1 MALKFASPFPLF
13 SPTAAPS
20 PRRPPSSS
28 EVRFSRWNNAN
39 AEPFVRRRRQQKEI
53 EDDIRRNRRHQS
65 ASRIAEDADDEDG
78 GLDFP
83 HQSPADFRS
92 RGTPSSP
99 SARSIPGRASKY
111 SKPPVNSRDA
121 RHPAFRRTYR
131 ARIPPQVDGE
141 SGITVGENG
150 IAYRIGGAP
159 FEFQYSYTETPKV
172 KPLALREAP
181 FLPFGPTTTPRPW
194 TGRAPLPPSKKKLPE
209 FDSFHLPPPG
219 KKGVK
224 SIQSPGPFVAGSGPK
239 YHAASREE
247 ILGEPLTEEEVKDL
261 IKGCMKTRRQLNM
274 GRDGLTHNMLDNIH
288 AHWKRRRV
296 CKIRCLGVSTVDMDN
311 VRQQLEEKTGGK
323 IIYSRGGVIFL
334 FRGRNYN
341 YRTRPRFPLML
352 WKPVTPVYPRLV
364 QRVPEGLTLEEA
376 TEMRKRG
383 RQLLPICKLGKNGV
397 YNKLVYHVREAFEAC
412 ELVRINCTGM
422 NPSDYKKIGAKLKD
436 LVPCVLLSFEHEH
449 ILMWR
454 GKDWKSTLPA
464 IKDNGNEAT
473 ELSSTDLTTTSG
485 TNNSSFS
492 KEMFDVRATVSPFE
506 EPSISES
513 TKAEDLDAHL
523 EVMETACIS
532 NSEGTDDLLRETTSS
547 LEKITNTTSGFSNH
561 QDPNTTFLDTSSSG
575 SGYHAELREDEN
587 QQLSYPVEDED
598 SAVIVGSA
606 THDGGDA
613 STRLDSTEVNFGMEM
628 EENNCLLEQK
638 PWLEGV
644 TFLLRQA
651 VDDGSALILD
661 DDASSDANIVYQ
673 SSVEF
678 AKTAPPGPIF
688 RHRTKKAT
696 QQAAEQGKD
705 QGIEQI
711 EEVEVVANSNRKREG
726 RSSSR
731 SQRRDNL
738 PEILLD
744 VVPHGSLGVD
754 ELAKLLS

>member
-1 MALKFASPFPLF
+1 
-13 SPTAAPS
+13 
-20 PRRPPSSS
+20 
-28 EVRFSRWNNAN
+28 
-39 AEPFVRRRRQQKEI
+39 
-53 EDDIRRNRRHQS
+53 
-65 ASRIAEDADDEDG
+65 
-78 GLDFP
+78 
-83 HQSPADFRS
+83 
-92 RGTPSSP
+92 
-99 SARSIPGRASKY
+99 
-111 SKPPVNSRDA
+111 
-121 RHPAFRRTYR
+121 
-131 ARIPPQVDGE
+131 
-141 SGITVGENG
+141 
-150 IAYRIGGAP
+150 
-159 FEFQYSYTETPKV
+159 
-172 KPLALREAP
+172 
-181 FLPFGPTTTPRPW
+181 
-194 TGRAPLPPSKKKLPE
+194 
-209 FDSFHLPPPG
+209 
-219 KKGVK
+219 
-224 SIQSPGPFVAGSGPK
+224 
-239 YHAASREE
+239 
-247 ILGEPLTEEEVKDL
+247 
-261 IKGCMKTRRQLNM
+261 
-274 GRDGLTHNMLDNIH
+274 
-288 AHWKRRRV
+288 
-296 CKIRCLGVSTVDMDN
+296 
-311 VRQQLEEKTGGK
+311 
-323 IIYSRGGVIFL
+323 
-334 FRGRNYN
+334 
-341 YRTRPRFPLML
+341 
-352 WKPVTPVYPRLV
+352 
-364 QRVPEGLTLEEA
+364 
-376 TEMRKRG
+376 
-383 RQLLPICKLGKNGV
+383 
-397 YNKLVYHVREAFEAC
+397 
-412 ELVRINCTGM
+412 
-422 NPSDYKKIGAKLKD
+422 
-436 LVPCVLLSFEHEH
+436 
-449 ILMWR
+449 MWR

-464 IKDNGNEAT
+464 IEDNGNEAT

-587 QQLSYPVEDED
+587 QQLSDPVEDED

-673 SSVEF
+673 SSVEL